1 MSSSTDTMKKRAFA
15 KYLEVFKDD
24 PDHCADIE
32 KNYAKV
38 SRKLLEAAVETN
50 SKIIKATR
58 PVKATAE
65 TKSLTSSSLS
75 ETISSSLVKNI
86 LSIIPVDKLVM
97 LVLTDLPKAADSFGL
112 DWAKIV
118 SEWPSIKD
126 TIILNALNLFESD
139 EAENEV
145 IEEWLNR
152 LLSETDENGMLKV
165 GRVLIE
171 NNAEVSKWC
180 KFELEKVKKK

>member
-1 MSSSTDTMKKRAFA
+1 MKKRAFA

-50 SKIIKATR
+50 SKIVKATR
-58 PVKATAE
+58 PNKSTAVTE
-65 TKSLTSSSLS
+65 TKSLPVSSSSSLS